1 MHTSITQSIPSSLSF
16 SSFPTFS
23 SFYILSK
30 SSTNELLPNI
40 KHTKGRQM
48 GTTLLCSKLFMAAFH
63 RSGLCIGLLAS
74 DLWIQISFLKQR
86 LHTDELFFILQFL
99 SLPPASILLSVY
111 CRWVIYQVHCEE
123 FIRCVWE
130 STYVTQWAY
139 EEIQRIDSAWIRNI
153 SLLI

>member
-1 MHTSITQSIPSSLSF
+1 MHTSITQSIPSSLPF
-16 SSFPTFS
+16 SSFPTFL
-23 SFYILSK
+23 SFYSLSK
-30 SSTNELLPNI
+30 SSTDELLPNI

-99 SLPPASILLSVY
+99 FLPPASILLSVH
-111 CRWVIYQVHCEE
+111 CRWVIYQVHCLSDVYEKVHMWLSE
-123 FIRCVWE
+123 HMKKSRELTAHE
-130 STYVTQWAY
+130 SG
-139 EEIQRIDSAWIRNI
+139 I
-153 SLLI
+153 SPS